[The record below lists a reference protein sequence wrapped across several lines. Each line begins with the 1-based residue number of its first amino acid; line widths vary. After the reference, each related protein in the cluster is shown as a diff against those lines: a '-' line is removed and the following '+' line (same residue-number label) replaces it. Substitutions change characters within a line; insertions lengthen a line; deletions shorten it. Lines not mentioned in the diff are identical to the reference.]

1 MKKLV
6 LQLPLAVGLISS
18 ASPLIA
24 PMANA
29 ATVTLI
35 QTSGTANCT
44 YSSVSTDASGNMSV
58 TCSGASPT
66 AAPPA
71 TPTASP
77 PSGTPTASP
86 PASTPTAAPPAGNCV
101 SPEPANARRIEAL
114 QKPPNG
120 GTFPS
125 GQDHYN
131 NPATTTS
138 DGTIASSQILVIPF
152 NHTGTANTTRATL
165 GPGNYGGVSGFQM
178 AISKCPGSF
187 DPADYATPNNIYCE
201 RKANAPTI
209 YFQYCTPQ
217 IGSNYYVNVKPVGP
231 QEPTTAFVFNFN

>member
-18 ASPLIA
+18 VSPLVA
-24 PMANA
+24 PVANA
-29 ATVTLI
+29 ATVTLV
-35 QTSGTANCT
+35 QTSGTSNCI
-44 YSSVSTDASGNMSV
+44 YSSVSTDANGNMSV
-58 TCSGASPT
+58 TCSGATPT
-66 AAPPA
+66 ASPPA

-77 PSGTPTASP
+77 PATPTASP
-86 PASTPTAAPPAGNCV
+86 PASPTPSPTPAGNCV
-101 SPEPANARRIEAL
+101 VSEPSNAKRLESL

-125 GQDHYN
+125 GQEHYN

-152 NHTGTANTTRATL
+152 NHNGTANTTRATL

-178 AISKCPGSF
+178 VISKCPGSF
-187 DPADYATPNNIYCE
+187 DPADFATPNQIYCE
-201 RKANAPTI
+201 RKSNAPTI
-209 YFQYCTPQ
+209 YFQYCSPQ
-217 IGSNYYVNVKPVGP
+217 IGSNYYVNIKPVGS
-231 QEPTTAFVFNFN
+231 QESTTAFVFNFN

>member
-35 QTSGTANCT
+35 QTSGTSNCT
-44 YSSVSTDASGNMSV
+44 YTSISTDASGNMSV
-58 TCSGASPT
+58 TCSGATQGPTPSPSPT
-66 AAPPA
+66 ASVSPSPS
-71 TPTASP
+71 PSASP
-77 PSGTPTASP
+77 TPSPTPV
-86 PASTPTAAPPAGNCV
+86 GNCV
-101 SPEPANARRIEAL
+101 APEPSNAKRIEAL

-125 GQDHYN
+125 GQEHYN

-138 DGTIASSQILVIPF
+138 DGTIASSQILVVPF
-152 NHTGTANTTRATL
+152 THTATANTTRATA
-165 GPGNYGGVSGFQM
+165 GPGNFGGVAGFQM
-178 AISKCPGSF
+178 VISKCPGSF
-187 DPADYATPNNIYCE
+187 DPADYATPSNIYCE
-201 RKANAPTI
+201 RKSNAPTI

-217 IGSNYYVNVKPVGP
+217 IGSSYYVNIKPVGA
-231 QEPTTAFVFNFN
+231 QESTTSFVFNFN